1 MTIERKQNSIYF
13 KIENIAT
20 CIFIIHF
27 SNLLFCT
34 YVWLNSVFFLP
45 NKYFKL
51 IMNSFLLHLFI
62 NIFLFGQ
69 LCCERRQ
76 CLPAAIEYRQVELRS
91 VRIRLKWVLE
101 LVVLWKVDLLS
112 RIFLGSKPSQGVY
125 LCAGEFKCFSPL
137 SSETNKRFGETNNL
151 SCTIKI
157 CKLLQ
162 TRDNLKNKQPLPQ
175 TQNRR

>member
-1 MTIERKQNSIYF
+1 MRCSLSQYCHDNWEKQINSIYF

-27 SNLLFCT
+27 LNLLFCT
-34 YVWLNSVFFLP
+34 YVSLNSVFFLP

-69 LCCERRQ
+69 RRCARHQ
-76 CLPAAIEYRQVELRS
+76 CLPAAIDYRQVELRS

-112 RIFLGSKPSQGVY
+112 RIFLGTKSSQLS
-125 LCAGEFKCFSPL
+125 LC
-137 SSETNKRFGETNNL
+137 R
-151 SCTIKI
+151 KI
-157 CKLLQ
+157 
-162 TRDNLKNKQPLPQ
+162 
-175 TQNRR
+175 